1 MPALFGRSCGAGVWL
16 DAGTA
21 GAHSAA
27 APVSCGDV
35 GFAVDQQA
43 ANVEIALAGSV
54 NQRSLLVAGGRRR
67 RHFAKKQQGSLFVMK
82 IMIAVVVSITM
93 IIIVVDDNNNII
105 IIVVDDNN
113 YSSNNSNNN
122 NSSSNNNSNHNIS
135 NRIAGSNHLRVVAQG
150 SALCCSSRRLMS
162 MRPC

>member
-67 RHFAKKQQGSLFVMK
+67 RHFAKKQQGLLFVMK

-93 IIIVVDDNNNII
+93 IIIVVDDNN
-105 IIVVDDNN
+105 

-122 NSSSNNNSNHNIS
+122 NSSSSNSNSNNNNNSNSNHNIS